1 MPSVVTLHPRIVRRV
16 GVHARATMIDGFGA
30 QFVVPGLV
38 AVDLAQ
44 PVLRHRAGPATP
56 RPRRARCRPRP
67 PTREQTCRGWPPIGQ
82 LALPSRTSRPLRR
95 VGAPGTPANASHYR
109 RRARFRRPRHP
120 SRPGAG
126 HGGEPDRAWPHPE
139 PRRRRPSCLWG
150 RHRQPRRADH
160 GARCGGRRCSKQ
172 PSWTEGGRW
181 VMRPST
187 TRTRATGSRGLR
199 RSPRR
204 RPAGRRHGSSESESH
219 GSLFVPVPGMAC
231 LHSRQRGVAST
242 YPVFDMTTICAGPSI
257 GACAC

>member
-1 MPSVVTLHPRIVRRV
+1 
-16 GVHARATMIDGFGA
+16 MIDGFGA

-44 PVLRHRAGPATP
+44 PVP
-56 RPRRARCRPRP
+56 RTVPGQPRRGIDVPDVDRVPRHVSRRVGGGHP
-67 PTREQTCRGWPPIGQ
+67 SGS
-82 LALPSRTSRPLRR
+82 LLFSSRTSRPLRR

-109 RRARFRRPRHP
+109 RRARSRRPRHP

-126 HGGEPDRAWPHPE
+126 HGGEPDRAWPHPL
-139 PRRRRPSCLWG
+139 PRRRRPSCRWG
-150 RHRQPRRADH
+150 RHRQPRRADR

-172 PSWTEGGRW
+172 PSWAEGGRW

-187 TRTRATGSRGLR
+187 TRTRATGSRALR

-219 GSLFVPVPGMAC
+219 GSLFVPVPGKAC